1 MWLHEPTAFPTRP
14 TIDIRQGA
22 TPPPVGHCSQT
33 RPTGCR
39 HPLRE
44 TPMLP
49 SARFLICL
57 SLLLPLT
64 AVAGDGEASPDAERL
79 ETLLYQDC
87 GSCHGMTLRGGL
99 GPALPR
105 DRMQAL
111 SPEAL
116 THIIRHGIPGTAMP
130 GWQALLSEAEARW
143 IADHLQTDNRLKTLD
158 D

>member
-1 MWLHEPTAFPTRP
+1 
-14 TIDIRQGA
+14 
-22 TPPPVGHCSQT
+22 
-33 RPTGCR
+33 
-39 HPLRE
+39 
-44 TPMLP
+44 MLP

-57 SLLLPLT
+57 SLLLPLA
-64 AVAGDGEASPDAERL
+64 AVAGDGEASPDAERLDAERL

-111 SPEAL
+111 SPKAL

-130 GWQALLSEAEARW
+130 GWEALLSEAEARW
-143 IADHLQTDNRLKTLD
+143 IADHLQTDNRLTSLD

>member
-1 MWLHEPTAFPTRP
+1 MPKRA
-14 TIDIRQGA
+14 
-22 TPPPVGHCSQT
+22 
-33 RPTGCR
+33 
-39 HPLRE
+39 
-44 TPMLP
+44 LP
-49 SARFLICL
+49 
-57 SLLLPLT
+57 LLLLGLAWLLPQ
-64 AVAGDGEASPDAERL
+64 AVQAESRDADALNPERL

-105 DRMQAL
+105 DRMQTL

-116 THIIRHGIPGTAMP
+116 THIIRHGIPGSAMP
-130 GWQALLSEAEARW
+130 GWKALLSEEEARW